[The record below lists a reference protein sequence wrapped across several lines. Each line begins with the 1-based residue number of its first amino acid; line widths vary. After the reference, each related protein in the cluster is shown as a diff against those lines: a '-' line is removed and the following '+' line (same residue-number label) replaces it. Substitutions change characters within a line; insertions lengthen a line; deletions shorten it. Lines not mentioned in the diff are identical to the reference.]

1 MLFIYEPIVVF
12 KASNDSFWFGFDQ
25 LINSNSLY
33 FFYGLIISAVISI
46 IVILLNLLTKDDF
59 IHNLF
64 LTITSCI
71 FIILYIHGNY
81 LAKKLPVLDGSTVNW
96 SSYKTITIISLII
109 CLIVITAHTF
119 MFIKYRDK
127 VKTITVF
134 LALSIFVMLSTSL
147 VPILVNLD
155 NFKNVNTKYVSTTK
169 NINNLSTNK
178 NFLIL
183 LADMVDSKTF
193 DNVLKKYK
201 KYDTF
206 KDFTYF
212 PDTLSMY
219 PFTRESI
226 PYLFGGEAI
235 KDDISFRDWY
245 DKSFTESKLL
255 DSLKEN
261 AYEINIYEEDILW
274 RDQES
279 LEVSNIVDGRSKM
292 DNFRML
298 KQEMKYLL
306 FKYLPYS
313 LKKYSRYDT
322 IDYEYAKK
330 KEGNEKEEF
339 SGDSVTVYNQL
350 DEVNLQNDN
359 YFQFL
364 HFDGGHYPWDL
375 NMQLEHVER
384 TTYQVRVE
392 SAYTVIE
399 KYIDRIKESGQ
410 YDNTVIILISDHGH
424 NVNDDESNI
433 GRQNPI
439 LFIKGFNET
448 HDQMQ
453 ISDKKVSFEDLNESI
468 YLDLMNGKES
478 TELLQDIDDNRLRH
492 FMWSPKKDP
501 IHEQVLDGH
510 AWETDKLKDTGT
522 IYERLW

>member
-1 MLFIYEPIVVF
+1 MKRILGLLIVLYTILFTPKVLAANVLTVDATE
-12 KASNDSFWFGFDQ
+12 SQSG
-25 LINSNSLY
+25 
-33 FFYGLIISAVISI
+33 VIT
-46 IVILLNLLTKDDF
+46 VK
-59 IHNLF
+59 
-64 LTITSCI
+64 
-71 FIILYIHGNY
+71 
-81 LAKKLPVLDGSTVNW
+81 GSTEA
-96 SSYKTITIISLII
+96 S
-109 CLIVITAHTF
+109 
-119 MFIKYRDK
+119 
-127 VKTITVF
+127 
-134 LALSIFVMLSTSL
+134 VMA
-147 VPILVNLD
+147 V
-155 NFKNVNTKYVSTTK
+155 
-169 NINNLSTNK
+169 
-178 NFLIL
+178 
-183 LADMVDSKTF
+183 A
-193 DNVLKKYK
+193 
-201 KYDTF
+201 
-206 KDFTYF
+206 
-212 PDTLSMY
+212 
-219 PFTRESI
+219 
-226 PYLFGGEAI
+226 
-235 KDDISFRDWY
+235 
-245 DKSFTESKLL
+245 
-255 DSLKEN
+255 
-261 AYEINIYEEDILW
+261 INIYEEDILW